1 MFKTALDILPVQA
14 SAVSC
19 ERMFSSA
26 KETCTLRRNLL
37 SAPLMEVL
45 QFLKQL
51 YKQERLDFISHL
63 VARPE
68 DYSISEASDHAIKEL
83 LNVGKSE
90 ELLELLRNMD
100 EGRAEAGATYS

>member
-1 MFKTALDILPVQA
+1 
-14 SAVSC
+14 
-19 ERMFSSA
+19 
-26 KETCTLRRNLL
+26 
-37 SAPLMEVL
+37 MEVL

-51 YKQERLDFISHL
+51 YKQEQLNFTSHL
-63 VARPE
+63 ITWPE

-83 LNVGKSE
+83 LNAGKSK